1 MGTPSSFQAI
11 HRLTFMDTLE
21 RAGYVPR
28 KPLEISMNNI
38 LLVPIQIL
46 AVLFSIVLHEVSHG
60 LMALHLG
67 DRTAKDLG
75 RLTLNPI
82 KHLDLFGSIILPLF
96 TFFAGGFIFGY
107 AKPVPYNPYNLR
119 DKKYGPAKVAMAG
132 PLTNITLAI
141 LIGLVIRFLDF
152 SGWAVSVQFVE
163 LLQFIV
169 LMNLVLTVF
178 NLVPIPPL
186 DGHWL
191 VLTFVPDRYY
201 QFKQAY
207 ARSGWFV
214 FVLFILFGFALILPL
229 VFWLFRLIVGS

>member
-1 MGTPSSFQAI
+1 MESF
-11 HRLTFMDTLE
+11 
-21 RAGYVPR
+21 
-28 KPLEISMNNI
+28 

-60 LMALHLG
+60 FMALHLG

-82 KHLDLFGSIILPLF
+82 KHLDLFGSVILPLF

-119 DKKYGPAKVAMAG
+119 DKKYGPAKVAAAG
-132 PLTNITLAI
+132 PLTNICIAVLFGLI
-141 LIGLVIRFLDF
+141 LRFLP
-152 SGWAVSVQFVE
+152 STGWPISPQSAE

-169 LMNLVLTVF
+169 FMNLVLAVF
-178 NLVPIPPL
+178 NLVPVPPL
-186 DGHWL
+186 DGHWF

-201 QFKQAY
+201 HFKQAY
-207 ARSGWFV
+207 ARSGW
-214 FVLFILFGFALILPL
+214 LIFILFLIFGFTLILPI
-229 VFWLFRLIVGS
+229 VFWLFRLIVGG

>member
-1 MGTPSSFQAI
+1 MYPEDSRDAIVESF
-11 HRLTFMDTLE
+11 
-21 RAGYVPR
+21 
-28 KPLEISMNNI
+28 

-60 LMALHLG
+60 FMALHLG

-82 KHLDLFGSIILPLF
+82 KHLDLVGSIILPLL

-107 AKPVPYNPYNLR
+107 AKPVPYNPDNLR
-119 DKKYGPAKVAMAG
+119 DRKYGPAKVAMAG
-132 PLTNITLAI
+132 PLTNISLAV
-141 LIGLVIRFLDF
+141 LFGLLLRFL
-152 SGWAVSVQFVE
+152 SYSAWPVSTPSIE

-169 LMNLVLTVF
+169 LINLVLAIF

-191 VLTFVPDRYY
+191 VLPFVPARYY

-207 ARSGWFV
+207 ARSGWLV
-214 FVLFILFGFALILPL
+214 FLLFLFFGFALILPL
-229 VFWLFRLIVGS
+229 VFWLFKLIVGG

>member
-1 MGTPSSFQAI
+1 M
-11 HRLTFMDTLE
+11 E
-21 RAGYVPR
+21 
-28 KPLEISMNNI
+28 N
-38 LLVPIQIL
+38 LLLAPIQIL

-60 LMALHLG
+60 FMALHLG

-75 RLTLNPI
+75 RLTLNPVR
-82 KHLDLFGSIILPLF
+82 HLDLVGSIILPLF

-107 AKPVPYNPYNLR
+107 AKPVPYNPHNLR

-132 PLTNITLAI
+132 PLTNISLAVLFGLI
-141 LIGLVIRFLDF
+141 LRFLPS
-152 SGWAVSVQFVE
+152 SGLPVSAQSAE
-163 LLQFIV
+163 LIQFIV
-169 LMNLVLTVF
+169 LMNLVLAVF

-191 VLTFVPDRYY
+191 VLTFVSDRYH

-207 ARSGWFV
+207 VRSGW
-214 FVLFILFGFALILPL
+214 LIFIFFLLFGFTLIIPV